1 MQSMDKYVM
10 PSVSQRQALIRD
22 ILSEQAVPNQDRL
35 GALLRARGV
44 KATQATISRD
54 LRELGVVKGP
64 GGYQMPAAPTRKR
77 LRGLAA
83 TGALERVVRQYVVSV
98 EESLAMVVMRTGPG
112 HAQVV
117 ALELDRTPPVGVVG
131 TIAGDDTMF
140 LAVKSESDRGAVA
153 SAMREM
159 AGLEVSP

>member
-1 MQSMDKYVM
+1 MS
-10 PSVSQRQALIRD
+10 SVAQRQALIRE
-22 ILSEQAVPNQDRL
+22 ILADHAVPSQDRL
-35 GALLRARGV
+35 GELLLERGV

-64 GGYQMPAAPTRKR
+64 DGYQLPAAPTRKR

-83 TGALERVVRQYVVSV
+83 TGALERVVRQYVVGVDEALS
-98 EESLAMVVMRTGPG
+98 MVVVRTGPG

-117 ALELDRTPPVGVVG
+117 ALELDRTPPEGVVG

-140 LAVKSESDRGAVA
+140 LAVKSDADLALVA

-159 AGLEVSP
+159 AGLEVSS

>member
-1 MQSMDKYVM
+1 MHNVDNYAMA
-10 PSVSQRQALIRD
+10 SVAQRQALIRE
-22 ILSEQAVPNQDRL
+22 ILADHLVPSQDRL
-35 GALLRARGV
+35 GELLLERGV

-64 GGYQMPAAPTRKR
+64 EGYQLPAAPPRKR

-83 TGALERVVRQYVVSV
+83 TGALERVIRQYVVSV
-98 EESLAMVVMRTGPG
+98 EEALSMVVLRTGPG

-117 ALELDRTPPVGVVG
+117 ALELDRTPPEGVVG

-140 LAVKSESDRGAVA
+140 LAVKSEADLRSLAA
-153 SAMREM
+153 SMREM
-159 AGLEVSP
+159 AGLGVSP